1 MSLADVSCEAWFR
14 WAGDSAALLG
24 VRVEAPRDMGFL
36 RGRHDEKNGYLL
48 EIWREVRPKQWKWR
62 TYRRRDVCASP
73 VFFLHDAHFV
83 DEATIADLRLGQGL
97 AKFARVEGEISVD
110 LSCSSLTEPCV
121 SHDVLKLFATDKIR
135 V

>member
-1 MSLADVSCEAWFR
+1 MR
-14 WAGDSAALLG
+14 
-24 VRVEAPRDMGFL
+24 
-36 RGRHDEKNGYLL
+36 KNGYLL
-48 EIWREVRPKQWKWR
+48 EIWREVRLKQRKWR

-110 LSCSSLTEPCV
+110 LLADSLTEPCV
-121 SHDVLKLFATDKIR
+121 SHVLKLFGINKIR
-135 V
+135 VFGCFRGLTD

>member
-1 MSLADVSCEAWFR
+1 MVACAEAWFR
-14 WAGDSAALLG
+14 WAGIIAALLG

-83 DEATIADLRLGQGL
+83 DAATITDLRLCGPFLQQSDRAL
-97 AKFARVEGEISVD
+97 RVSR
-110 LSCSSLTEPCV
+110 
-121 SHDVLKLFATDKIR
+121 R
-135 V
+135 VKAFRNR

>member
-1 MSLADVSCEAWFR
+1 
-14 WAGDSAALLG
+14 
-24 VRVEAPRDMGFL
+24 MGFL

-73 VFFLHDAHFV
+73 VLFLHDAHFV

-97 AKFARVEGEISVD
+97 AQFARVEGEISVD